1 MKQRRA
7 RTILSGMVKANMIDK
22 VGTAKNTKYVLKEQK
37 IGGGKL

>member
-1 MKQRRA
+1 LEWKVWVFLCDG
-7 RTILSGMVKANMIDK
+7 IGENVIDK